1 MVFPEGQEDAGSRQG
16 RPSENPSRNV
26 LCLQQG
32 QGQRQDIQPKT
43 GRAKFVYS
51 PLLEEKKPFFPKG
64 GFYKNS
70 ITMPCI

>member
-1 MVFPEGQEDAGSRQG
+1 MLEILSLCLPHSQVVFPEGQEDAGSRQG

-43 GRAKFVYS
+43 GRAKFV
-51 PLLEEKKPFFPKG
+51 
-64 GFYKNS
+64 
-70 ITMPCI
+70 